1 MNYDFTTLR
10 PRIAVGSSKWGAMQ
24 KLRQG
29 LPPEVI
35 PLSVADMEFVNPP
48 EIAEHL
54 SHYLETM
61 ILGYT
66 QPTDSYYAALSDW
79 MARRHNWKIDR
90 EWVVPSPGVVP
101 ALCHMVQAYTEPG
114 DKVIVFPPV
123 YYPFYSAIRENG
135 RQVLECPLLEK
146 DGHYEMDFDRFAQ
159 VAEEGKVLLFS
170 SPHNPVGRVWSREEL
185 EKLSAICLEKGVL
198 VLSDEIHFDLILG
211 ERHHTVFA
219 TLSEAA
225 AQNCVICTAPS
236 KTFNLAGLQTANI
249 IIPNKKLREKLLAVR
264 NRLGIHGCNMLG
276 YQACET
282 AYRECEDW
290 LEQLLAVLRENRT
303 LVETYARAFL
313 PGVKPVELEGTY
325 LQWLDC
331 RALGMDAKALE
342 KFMQEEALWCTDE
355 GYIFG
360 TGGEGFERINLACPT
375 WVLRKALDRLRDA
388 LQRRKV

>member
-10 PRIAVGSSKWGAMQ
+10 PRIAVGSNKWGAMQ

-342 KFMQEEALWCTDE
+342 KFMQEEALWFTDE

>member
-101 ALCHMVQAYTEPG
+101 ALCHMVQTYTEPG

-135 RQVLECPLLEK
+135 RQVLECLLLEK

-342 KFMQEEALWCTDE
+342 KFMQEEALWFTDE

>member
-249 IIPNKKLREKLLAVR
+249 IIPNKK
-264 NRLGIHGCNMLG
+264 
-276 YQACET
+276 
-282 AYRECEDW
+282 
-290 LEQLLAVLRENRT
+290 
-303 LVETYARAFL
+303 
-313 PGVKPVELEGTY
+313 
-325 LQWLDC
+325 
-331 RALGMDAKALE
+331 
-342 KFMQEEALWCTDE
+342 
-355 GYIFG
+355 
-360 TGGEGFERINLACPT
+360 
-375 WVLRKALDRLRDA
+375 
-388 LQRRKV
+388 QR

>member
-159 VAEEGKVLLFS
+159 VAEEGIPLLKSIAFS
-170 SPHNPVGRVWSREEL
+170 
-185 EKLSAICLEKGVL
+185 
-198 VLSDEIHFDLILG
+198 
-211 ERHHTVFA
+211 
-219 TLSEAA
+219 
-225 AQNCVICTAPS
+225 
-236 KTFNLAGLQTANI
+236 QT
-249 IIPNKKLREKLLAVR
+249 E
-264 NRLGIHGCNMLG
+264 
-276 YQACET
+276 
-282 AYRECEDW
+282 
-290 LEQLLAVLRENRT
+290 
-303 LVETYARAFL
+303 
-313 PGVKPVELEGTY
+313 
-325 LQWLDC
+325 
-331 RALGMDAKALE
+331 
-342 KFMQEEALWCTDE
+342 
-355 GYIFG
+355 
-360 TGGEGFERINLACPT
+360 
-375 WVLRKALDRLRDA
+375 RDA
-388 LQRRKV
+388 FQPGGVNSFRRPEM

>member
-146 DGHYEMDFDRFAQ
+146 DGRYEMDFDRFAQ

-211 ERHHTVFA
+211 EQPHTVFA

-342 KFMQEEALWCTDE
+342 KFMQEEALWFTDE

>member
-342 KFMQEEALWCTDE
+342 KFMQEEALWFTDE

>member
-342 KFMQEEALWCTDE
+342 KFMQEKSLWFTDE